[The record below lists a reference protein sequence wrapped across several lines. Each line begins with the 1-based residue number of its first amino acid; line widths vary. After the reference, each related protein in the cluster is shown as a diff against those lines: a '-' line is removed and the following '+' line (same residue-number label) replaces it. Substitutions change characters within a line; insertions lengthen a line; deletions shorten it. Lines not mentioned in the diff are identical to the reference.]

1 MFIQNAELHTSQT
14 SNFRPAGLIF
24 MVEHTARNPNTWVL
38 SGEAAPS
45 REWLNIGWDEV
56 KSWSIKQGSSA
67 LLPPYNNKIWLYNFN
82 NPQPHIGHQ
91 KCDKY
96 YSVFAPGTQDTRHL
110 AGPSEQWGWR

>member
-1 MFIQNAELHTSQT
+1 MFIQNAELHSSQT